1 MTEQR
6 LFGNEVQSLYLFVVH
21 NFRDVRIHCKNSVF
35 GGLSLK
41 DYIEERA
48 VEIANYIIETGATVR
63 QTAKKFGISKST
75 VHKDVTE
82 RLMQLNPSLAS
93 RAREVLNVNKQER
106 HIRGGLATRKKYL
119 QLEHR

>member
-41 DYIEERA
+41 AYIEERA
-48 VEIANYIIETGATVR
+48 VGIANYSI
-63 QTAKKFGISKST
+63 KNS
-75 VHKDVTE
+75 
-82 RLMQLNPSLAS
+82 
-93 RAREVLNVNKQER
+93 
-106 HIRGGLATRKKYL
+106 HIWLFFLFNMVKGCYIDGRIQGYYC
-119 QLEHR
+119 